1 MNSLFLEAK
10 QKRKFVSP
18 DLQIQSWED
27 VKPYFDQLVSFNID
41 SETAMKNFLAFRSEL
56 EAVLSE
62 EMSWRYIKMTCDT
75 TNDSLRESFNTF
87 VTEIDPEISKY
98 SNVLDKKCLENPYFQ
113 NIDRFRSTELFEF
126 HIVDVLQPKKNCYL

>member
-1 MNSLFLEAK
+1 MNSLLLEAK

-41 SETAMKNFLAFRSEL
+41 SETAMKNFLTFRSEL

-98 SNVLDKKCLENPYFQ
+98 SNVLD
-113 NIDRFRSTELFEF
+113 
-126 HIVDVLQPKKNCYL
+126 

>member
-87 VTEIDPEISKY
+87 VT
-98 SNVLDKKCLENPYFQ
+98 
-113 NIDRFRSTELFEF
+113 RSSQTGGN
-126 HIVDVLQPKKNCYL
+126 QPSCG